1 MVTIFEISMKK
12 NLILTFSLLFIFSCS
27 SVSVETVEDQKTK
40 TVDITKNSS
49 KSFAVGENL
58 DLGEPSVRIYFDY
71 DDDQLRENSLSDL
84 LGMSRIMRDNPS
96 YTLMIEGHADE
107 RGSREY
113 NLALSERRAN
123 AVKDFLSS
131 SGVSP
136 FNIETVGY
144 GEEKPVKLGSNE
156 ESWSKNRRSELFLL
170 K

>member
-1 MVTIFEISMKK
+1 VT
-12 NLILTFSLLFIFSCS
+12 
-27 SVSVETVEDQKTK
+27 VETVEDQKTK

-49 KSFAVGENL
+49 NSFAVGENL

-144 GEEKPVKLGSNE
+144 GEERPVKLGSNE
-156 ESWSKNRRSELFLL
+156 ESWAKNRRAELFLL

>member
-1 MVTIFEISMKK
+1 MKK
-12 NLILTFSLLFIFSCS
+12 NLILIFSLLFIFSCS

-40 TVDITKNSS
+40 TVDITESS
-49 KSFAVGENL
+49 SSSFAVGESL

-71 DDDQLRENSLSDL
+71 DEDQLRESSLSDL
-84 LGMSRIMRDNPS
+84 LGMSRIMRDNPA
-96 YTLMIEGHADE
+96 YTLMVEGHADE
-107 RGSREY
+107 RGTREY

-136 FNIETVGY
+136 FNIEVVGY
-144 GEEKPVKLGSNE
+144 GEERPVELGSNE
-156 ESWSKNRRSELFLL
+156 ESWSKNRRAELFLL

>member
-1 MVTIFEISMKK
+1 MKK
-12 NLILTFSLLFIFSCS
+12 NLILIFSLLFIFSCS

-40 TVDITKNSS
+40 TVDITESS
-49 KSFAVGENL
+49 SRNFAVGESL

-71 DDDQLRENSLSDL
+71 DEDQLKESSLSDL
-84 LGMSRIMRDNPS
+84 LGMSRIMRDNPT
-96 YTLMIEGHADE
+96 YTLMVEGHADE

-136 FNIETVGY
+136 FNIEVVGY
-144 GEEKPVKLGSNE
+144 GEERPVELGSNE
-156 ESWSKNRRSELFLL
+156 ESWSKNRRAELFLL

>member
-1 MVTIFEISMKK
+1 MKK
-12 NLILTFSLLFIFSCS
+12 NLILIFSLLFIFSCS

-40 TVDITKNSS
+40 TVDITESS
-49 KSFAVGENL
+49 SSGFAVGESL

-71 DDDQLRENSLSDL
+71 DEDQLRESSLSDL
-84 LGMSRIMRDNPS
+84 LGMSRIMRDNPT
-96 YTLMIEGHADE
+96 YTLMVEGHADE

-136 FNIETVGY
+136 FNIEVVGY
-144 GEEKPVKLGSNE
+144 GEERPVELGSNE
-156 ESWSKNRRSELFLL
+156 ESWSKNRRAELFLL